1 MPPPPG
7 RICVAYP
14 RDVERVWASRL
25 RWRLRGA
32 WLAPLAAVVTVA
44 DALLIHFRPLAG
56 DGRTNLLAALLLA
69 AFLNLVAVAAL
80 APVVGMGWRRARPQL
95 PAIVARDRAGVLLVL
110 LVAAAVV
117 VGGTLHHGTL
127 RRNADALSDAHARAV
142 AWIGTYAPAPFRRH
156 LDLADTIAVVPGS
169 VYRTCAPDPARRRA
183 WCVVVHLHGA
193 IRHDGGTPNAVFEAG
208 RG

>member
-1 MPPPPG
+1 
-7 RICVAYP
+7 
-14 RDVERVWASRL
+14 VERVWASRL

-32 WLAPLAAVVTVA
+32 WLAPLALVLTVA
-44 DALLIHFRPLAG
+44 DALLIHWRPLAG

-80 APVVGMGWRRARPQL
+80 APIAGMAWRRAQPQL
-95 PAIVARDRAGVLLVL
+95 PAIVARDRAGVVFVL
-110 LVAAAVV
+110 LVTAGVL

-127 RRNADALSDAHARAV
+127 TRNADTLADAHARGV

-156 LDLADTIAVVPGS
+156 LELADTIAVVPGS
-169 VYRTCAPDPARRRA
+169 VYRTCAPDPARGRA
-183 WCVVVHLHGA
+183 WCVVVHIHGA
-193 IRHDGGTPNAVFEAG
+193 VRRDGGTPNGVFEAG